1 MMNYKLVNYT
11 ADISTPNIQF
21 ADVLETTTNQTLK
34 QNMSVP
40 KARDLVRY
48 LNMGGG
54 FDGFTPAFFLA
65 QVPPI
70 AIGDTE

>member
-11 ADISTPNIQF
+11 AHISSPQTQYV
-21 ADVLETTTNQTLK
+21 DVLETTTNLIIKEQ
-34 QNMSVP
+34 MHVP
-40 KARDLVRY
+40 EARELARR

-65 QVPPI
+65 EVPPI
-70 AIGDTE
+70 IVDEE